1 MEYNFDQ
8 FENDVQEKPVNW
20 RELYEKYIVYWKWI
34 LASVIVALVLGFF
47 YSRTQSNV
55 YELNTNIL
63 VVDQSKSGG
72 MNEVSMLKQ
81 LDIFG
86 SGSSLSMVNNENEV
100 IKSTALMKRVVN
112 ELELHT
118 NYTSTSFLK
127 KIDLYTDAPYY
138 VRMDSMS
145 LVHLQSALVLDI
157 EPMDGGL
164 SVEGSYKD
172 TTFRQKIKQLPALL
186 NTPAGVISISL
197 RQGKTLPGEDIQV
210 TISNPSGVA
219 RYLAT
224 KALTTE
230 VTKQV
235 DVINLTIKV
244 SNIQKGKD
252 ILNTL
257 TDIYNQDAIEQIN
270 RSANNT
276 AEFIDSRL
284 KLLSGELSEVE
295 SNVENYKQENQLTNI
310 NTDAELYLKRND
322 EFDQKRITV
331 ETQISLIKFIED
343 FINKPAN
350 RYALIP
356 NLGLTDVGL
365 VAVIQK
371 YNELLMTR
379 ERVADGSSEENPTL
393 RNLNQQIL
401 SSRKAIQVSIANS
414 RKGLEIS
421 KRELDQQNR
430 MAVSKI
436 RDLPRQERE
445 FIEIKRQQQVKESLY
460 LFLLQKREEA
470 SLTMAVTVPKARIL
484 NTPDD
489 AAQVGPR
496 TKIIM
501 AIFFILGLAFP
512 LLIVFIKDMINTSVT
527 SRAQIEKLTDVPI
540 LSELG
545 HNATGEIIINHA
557 SNTDT
562 NAELFRLLRTK
573 LQFILDPTQKVI
585 LVTSTEPG
593 EGKSYLSINLAIS
606 LSMAGKKA
614 IILGLDLRKPQLKKH
629 FKLEDEALGL
639 STYLS
644 GHETDYKK
652 LIQRVH
658 VSDYPTLDIL
668 TAGVIPPNPNELL
681 MNERLDLLI
690 AALRKEYDYIIIDTA
705 PVGAVSDTFLIDRV
719 ADISLYIC
727 RMDYS
732 DKRNLDFLN
741 HVKAEKTLKRPY
753 LVINDLNMESKYYY
767 HRGYSFGYGNY
778 YGHHKK
784 EEKKK

>member
-157 EPMDGGL
+157 EPIDGGL
-164 SVEGSYKD
+164 SIKGSYKD

-244 SNIQKGKD
+244 SNVQKGKD

>member
-8 FENDVQEKPVNW
+8 FENDVQEKPINW

-34 LASVIVALVLGFF
+34 LASVVIALVLGFF
-47 YSRTQSNV
+47 YLRSQSNV
-55 YELNTNIL
+55 YKLDTNIL

-86 SGSSLSMVNNENEV
+86 SGSTLSMVNNENEV

-145 LVHLQSALVLDI
+145 LVHLQKTLILDI
-157 EPMDGGL
+157 VPIDGGL
-164 SVEGSYKD
+164 SVEGSYED
-172 TTFRQKIKQLPALL
+172 TTFSQKIKRLPALL

-197 RQGKTLPGEDIQV
+197 RQGKTLPDEEIQV

-235 DVINLTIKV
+235 DVINLSIKV
-244 SNIQKGKD
+244 SNVQKGKD

-257 TDIYNQDAIEQIN
+257 TNIYNQDAIEQIN

-276 AEFIDSRL
+276 AEFIESRL
-284 KLLSGELSEVE
+284 KLLTGELSEVE

-310 NTDAELYLKRND
+310 DTDAELYLKRND
-322 EFDQKRITV
+322 EFDQQRIMV
-331 ETQISLIKFIED
+331 ETQISLIKFIEE

-393 RNLNQQIL
+393 RNLNQQIM

-421 KRELDQQNR
+421 KRKLDQQNQ

-470 SLTMAVTVPKARIL
+470 SLTMAITVPKGRIL
-484 NTPDD
+484 NAPDD
-489 AAQVGPR
+489 AVQVGPR
-496 TKIIM
+496 SKIIM

-512 LLIVFIKDMINTSVT
+512 LLIVFIRDMINTSVT

-545 HNATGEIIINHA
+545 HNTTGEMIINHA

-573 LQFILDPTQKVI
+573 LQFILDYPTQKVI

-606 LSMAGKKA
+606 LSITNKKVA
-614 IILGLDLRKPQLKKH
+614 ILGLDLRKPQLKNH
-629 FKLEDEALGL
+629 FKLENEALGL

-652 LIQRVH
+652 LIQKID
-658 VSDYPTLDIL
+658 DYPTLDII

-681 MNERLDLLI
+681 INDRLDKLI

-719 ADISLYIC
+719 ADISLYLC
-727 RMDYS
+727 RMEYS
-732 DKRNLDFLN
+732 DKRNLEFLN

-767 HRGYSFGYGNY
+767 HRGYSYGYGNY